1 MKEALLPGL
10 AGLALFLP
18 GERGEWGND
27 RANNQVVVSG
37 GSCTHHP
44 ALACLLFRATYILG
58 LLNMRIR
65 NSWGNLGLI
74 ISKLFYVRIFEYL
87 SKVDKP
93 SSSVNQVVANRR
105 LWFGGSAARSSDR
118 VSSRIRVLFLKVS
131 SVRTVRN
138 RRSPVS
144 ANILLDHGP
153 CRLRL
158 ARRRLQAIDPHYF
171 SKILAPSSF

>member
-1 MKEALLPGL
+1 MCVSGCKVKRQLKRPGESNSTMKEALLPGL

-37 GSCTHHP
+37 GSCNHHP

-74 ISKLFYVRIFEYL
+74 INKLFYGRIFEYL

-105 LWFGGSAARSSDR
+105 LRFWRE
-118 VSSRIRVLFLKVS
+118 
-131 SVRTVRN
+131 
-138 RRSPVS
+138 
-144 ANILLDHGP
+144 
-153 CRLRL
+153 CC
-158 ARRRLQAIDPHYF
+158 AIF
-171 SKILAPSSF
+171 

>member
-37 GSCTHHP
+37 GSCNHHP

-74 ISKLFYVRIFEYL
+74 INKLFYGRIFEYL

-105 LWFGGSAARSSDR
+105 LWFWRE
-118 VSSRIRVLFLKVS
+118 
-131 SVRTVRN
+131 
-138 RRSPVS
+138 
-144 ANILLDHGP
+144 
-153 CRLRL
+153 CC
-158 ARRRLQAIDPHYF
+158 AIF
-171 SKILAPSSF
+171 